1 MTSQRADH
9 LELWMYLDAHRE
21 AIEKQLGGNV
31 PAVPVEVGTRFNE
44 AAEYAL
50 FSGGKRLR
58 PLLTLLGCEIVG
70 GNPNVV
76 LPAAVA
82 SEFIHTSS
90 LIFDDLPSMDDATE
104 RRGKESLHEKFGEG
118 LAVLVGLAF
127 LSDAYGLIS
136 KCEGVSPESKG
147 TAILEMVE
155 CVGPHGMIG
164 GQAAD
169 LALATPGVT
178 ECVSEDVRNLKT
190 SALMRM
196 TLVVGAIMGGGK
208 PPQLECLREF
218 ATLLGEAYQL
228 SDDLLDLEEDSKIF
242 SGSSKPMGLEG
253 GVEGLKAALQEK
265 VERAK
270 AGLSSGF
277 AESTPRTCLLQIAD
291 YLCSRE
297 S

>member
-1 MTSQRADH
+1 MTSQRAEH
-9 LELWMYLDAHRE
+9 LELWMYLDAHRD
-21 AIEKQLGGNV
+21 AIEKQLEGNV
-31 PAVPVEVGTRFNE
+31 PAVPVEVGTHFNE

-70 GNPNVV
+70 GNPRMV
-76 LPAAVA
+76 LPAAAA

-90 LIFDDLPSMDDATE
+90 LIFDDLPSMDDAPE

-136 KCEGVSPESKG
+136 RCEEASPETKG
-147 TAILEMVE
+147 AAILEMIE

-169 LALATPGVT
+169 LALAVSGVT
-178 ECVSEDVRNLKT
+178 ERVSEDVRNLKT
-190 SALMRM
+190 SALMRL
-196 TLVVGAIMGGGK
+196 TLVVGAILGGGT
-208 PPQLECLREF
+208 PTQLECLREF
-218 ATLLGEAYQL
+218 AILLGEAYQL

-242 SGSSKPMGLEG
+242 SGTSKPMGLEG
-253 GVEGLKAALQEK
+253 GIEELKAALHEK
-265 VERAK
+265 VEKAK
-270 AGLSSGF
+270 DRLSSGF
-277 AESTPRTCLLQIAD
+277 AESTPRTCLLQVAD
-291 YLCSRE
+291 YLSSRE